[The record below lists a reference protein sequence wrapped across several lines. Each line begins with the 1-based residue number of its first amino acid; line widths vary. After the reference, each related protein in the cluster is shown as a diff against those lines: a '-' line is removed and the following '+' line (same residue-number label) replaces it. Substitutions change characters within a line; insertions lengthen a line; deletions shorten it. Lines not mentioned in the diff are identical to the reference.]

1 MKREIFIIHPSP
13 IVRKGLNAI
22 LRGFFNHDITMLP
35 DASEMKAYREIRN
48 SLVIVFI
55 GPDQDR
61 EHVTRLRTRNRLH
74 LVQITGSAGEG
85 SMNGD
90 KEPSLSIHAQD
101 HQVRELVHMLLE
113 MNPAAVA
120 DQPPDDEL
128 TVREKEVLAL
138 VAMGHS
144 NKEIAEKLFISIHT
158 VISHRKN
165 ITEKLGIKS
174 ISGLTVYAILNR
186 VIDPDNLNADLL
198 I

>member
-13 IVRKGLNAI
+13 IVRKGLNAA
-22 LRGFFNHDITMLP
+22 LRGFFSHDITMLP

-48 SLVIVFI
+48 SIVIVFI
-55 GPDQDR
+55 GPNQDR
-61 EHVTRLRTRNRLH
+61 GHLTRLQASNRLH

-85 SMNGD
+85 EVNGD
-90 KEPSLSIHAQD
+90 KDPFLSIHAQD
-101 HQVRELVHMLLE
+101 HQIRELLHGLLE
-113 MNPAAVA
+113 RDSAAVA
-120 DQPPDDEL
+120 DRPQDDEL

-144 NKEIAEKLFISIHT
+144 SKEIADKLFISVHT

-186 VIDPDNLNADLL
+186 VIDPDTLNADLL